1 MSEYTLTILNRRYT
15 KWEIAGATGVSPDF
29 HPLSAHMFHKD
40 HIRIDEC
47 GMPTLVSSY
56 IRTNPLIPGVLVL
69 EKNRTFGRTE
79 NKKRLLYKCIPDN
92 KHLPVFLIPY
102 DIQLGFSKAIGNKY
116 VLFRF
121 DDWNEPSS
129 YPRGTLVH
137 VLGNVDKFDSYT
149 EYRLYCRNIHH
160 SIAGLSSKTA
170 EKIKEK
176 DDVVR
181 RIRESPQFRISQAQ
195 SNRILTIDPP
205 GSRDLDDA
213 LSVRIHPTTNL
224 PVVSVYIANVFVWL
238 ETLGLWDYLKD
249 GRISTVYLPDKKI
262 PMLPNI
268 LSDSLCSLIE
278 GQPRFAVCV
287 HIHLD
292 DQHRMVSAEFGNVE
306 IVVHRNYHYE
316 SAELL
321 RDPVYTQ
328 LYELT
333 TKVDPNIKDS
343 HDVVAFWMTQANTLC
358 GRELA
363 THHSGIFRTAT
374 LGTSVPAEIP
384 ATLSAE
390 TQRFLRQ
397 WKNIQ
402 CRYETHETGGT
413 HELMNIQSYVH
424 ITSPIRRLVDV
435 VNQAIF
441 LQKMG
446 LVESVSS
453 SASGFCQYWL
463 SHIETINA
471 DMKSVQKVQHECAL
485 LHQFVRSPE
494 LIHQTFSGVVVEHHK
509 TSSENIHTFVVYV
522 DALRV
527 FSRVKTT
534 HWLDIHTEYPI
545 SLFLFED
552 EDSIRQKIRFH
563 IHV

>member
-1 MSEYTLTILNRRYT
+1 MNEYTLTVLNRRYT
-15 KWEIAGATGVSPDF
+15 QWEIAGATGVSPDF
-29 HPLSAHMFHKD
+29 HPLSAHLFHKD

-121 DDWNEPSS
+121 DEWTESSS

-137 VLGNVDKFDSYT
+137 VLGNVDKIETYT

-176 DDVVR
+176 NDVFR
-181 RIRESPQFRISQAQ
+181 KIRESRQFRILPVS
-195 SNRILTIDPP
+195 STPILTIDPP

-268 LSDSLCSLIE
+268 LSDSLCSLTE

-287 HIHLD
+287 NIHLD
-292 DQHRMVSAEFGNVE
+292 HEHRIVSADFGNVE
-306 IVVHRNYHYE
+306 IVVHRNHHYE
-316 SAELL
+316 SVELL

-328 LYELT
+328 LYDLT
-333 TKVDPNIKDS
+333 TRLDPTVKDS
-343 HDVVAFWMTQANTLC
+343 HDLVAFWMTQANTLC

-363 THHSGIFRTAT
+363 THHSGIFRTAVA
-374 LGTSVPAEIP
+374 GPASEIP

-402 CRYETHETGGT
+402 CRYDTQWNGT

-424 ITSPIRRLVDV
+424 ITSPIRRMVDV
-435 VNQAIF
+435 VNQTIF
-441 LQKMG
+441 LEKMG
-446 LVESVSS
+446 LVDSVSPG
-453 SASGFCQYWL
+453 ASGFCQYWVAN
-463 SHIETINA
+463 IETINA
-471 DMKSVQKVQHECAL
+471 HMKSAQKVQHECAL

-509 TSSENIHTFVVYV
+509 TSPENIHTFVVYV

-534 HWLDIHTEYPI
+534 HWLDIHAEYSI
-545 SLFLFED
+545 HLFLFED
-552 EDSIRQKIRFH
+552 EDNIRQKIRFH
-563 IHV
+563 INI